1 MSRSYTLLDYT
12 GFEEYLI
19 DSNVYCNGYAYTFK
33 FDNEYGAS
41 VIKHDYSYGGT
52 YDLFELAVLNK
63 YGKIIYDTEIT
74 DDVIGDLTNEEVLIL
89 LERIKQ
95 L

>member
-1 MSRSYTLLDYT
+1 MSISYTLLDYT
-12 GFEEYLI
+12 GFEKYLI

-33 FDNEYGAS
+33 FKNGYGAS
-41 VIKHDYSYGGT
+41 VIKHDYSYGGSL
-52 YDLFELAVLNK
+52 DLFELAVLNE
-63 YGKIIYDTEIT
+63 YDKITYDTEIT